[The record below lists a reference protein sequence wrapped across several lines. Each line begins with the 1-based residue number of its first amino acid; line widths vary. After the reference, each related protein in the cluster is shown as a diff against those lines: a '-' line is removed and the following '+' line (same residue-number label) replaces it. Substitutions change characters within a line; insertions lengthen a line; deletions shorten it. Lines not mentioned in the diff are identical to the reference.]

1 MFKLNRQTI
10 IVIFVHSIAHFVFMF
25 IVWRPSSALLTAAIP
40 NCITVAVNAFD
51 GCHTMIVFVESIRNY
66 IGETMAKGVIIWILL
81 I

>member
-1 MFKLNRQTI
+1 MAAVISTI
-10 IVIFVHSIAHFVFMF
+10 DSRH
-25 IVWRPSSALLTAAIP
+25 TY
-40 NCITVAVNAFD
+40 CITVAVNAFD